1 LLITIFIPDHPTHK
15 KDESIMESPTHQP
28 KEASSA
34 VSAIPNCGKGIFNS
48 VSNSEKRPLF
58 G

>member
-1 LLITIFIPDHPTHK
+1 
-15 KDESIMESPTHQP
+15 MESLNTSA
-28 KEASSA
+28 KAEASSA

-48 VSNSEKRPLF
+48 VSNSENAPVF